1 MHRILRFAAL
11 MIIFFLWP
19 ASGTV
24 ATCGAASA
32 RDAETAFVDFRQ
44 LAVMPIFAGSRRPDI
59 DEAMDKTLSCTVED
73 LCAGAREID
82 SGASRSL
89 TRMVYETLRRK
100 FGAQVVS
107 LDRSQLAFAE
117 VMTDES
123 SETPRIL
130 AQGFGRKLDADYVV
144 VGTVWRFRDRG
155 QVPGVPDSPASVAF
169 ALYLVNV
176 KNGRRL
182 WRGFFDETQRPLTDN
197 LLQAR
202 QSLKMGVKWL
212 SARELARLGVEQ
224 VMTSFPTDEKLRI
237 PVPVR

>member
-1 MHRILRFAAL
+1 MQWVHRFAVL
-11 MIIFFLWP
+11 MLIFFTWP
-19 ASGTV
+19 ALGMI
-24 ATCGAASA
+24 ATCDAASE
-32 RDAETAFVDFRQ
+32 RDAETAFAEFRQ
-44 LAVMPIFAGSRRPDI
+44 LAVMPFFAGSRRPDI
-59 DEAMDKTLSCTVED
+59 DESMDRTLSCTVEE
-73 LCAGAREID
+73 LCAGMQEID
-82 SGASRSL
+82 PGASRSL
-89 TRMVYETLRRK
+89 TRMVYETLRLK

-107 LDRSQLAFAE
+107 LDRSQLVFAE

-123 SETPRIL
+123 SETPRML

-144 VGTVWRFRDRG
+144 VGAVWRYRDRG

-176 KNGRRL
+176 KNGRRV

-224 VMTSFPTDEKLRI
+224 VMKSFPSEENLRI
-237 PVPVR
+237 PVPVQ